1 MTGFGQR
8 RRTIALL
15 PICPFH
21 YFNRVCTSLSF
32 PAMSVDHL
40 VIVSCFS
47 QMSRGKRGNLTTQ
60 GRIVLWCLPVFAAP
74 NGGARPVIPRGSTVH
89 FSAAPLVPLAPGLWA
104 KAPARRGGGGG
115 ATGGPVAGRGQP
127 SESAAPR
134 TAGLIPQQ
142 EQDFRSGRSIQPG

>member
-1 MTGFGQR
+1 M
-8 RRTIALL
+8 
-15 PICPFH
+15 
-21 YFNRVCTSLSF
+21 
-32 PAMSVDHL
+32 
-40 VIVSCFS
+40 
-47 QMSRGKRGNLTTQ
+47 TTQ

-89 FSAAPLVPLAPGLWA
+89 FSVAPLVPLAPGLWA
-104 KAPARRGGGGG
+104 KAPSETRQEGEAG

-142 EQDFRSGRSIQPG
+142 EQDRRRGRSIQPG